1 MQGHEKRLGLFNTG
15 FTSLRAVDWS
25 CVRVLILPAQSE
37 KSFFFGN
44 GRMDDF
50 LRALVDWGQIST
62 FSDAVA
68 LILHPISRS
77 PSSSWCFVSISFR
90 CVSFS
95 SLFLSDSACSSC
107 NLVSKLISNFFIRS
121 FLFCIKEDAFG
132 DFSCY
137 ERLLSLRLVPFDQ
150 LGDQF
155 CSCSYSLLIEQSFC
169 PFEVHSEIY
178 QAS

>member
-15 FTSLRAVDWS
+15 LTSMRAVDWS

-37 KSFFFGN
+37 KSFFFGD
-44 GRMDDF
+44 GRMDDS
-50 LRALVDWGQIST
+50 LRALVDWGPLSS
-62 FSDAVA
+62 FSEAVA
-68 LILHPISRS
+68 FTLHPISRS
-77 PSSSWCFVSISFR
+77 PSSSWCFVSISFK
-90 CVSFS
+90 CISFS
-95 SLFLSDSACSSC
+95 SFLHSDSACSSC
-107 NLVSKLISNFFIRS
+107 NLVSKSISNFFIRS
-121 FLFCIKEDAFG
+121 LLFCFKEDAFG

-137 ERLLSLRLVPFDQ
+137 ERLLSLRLVPVDQ

-155 CSCSYSLLIEQSFC
+155 CSCSYSFLIEQSFC